1 MKRLS
6 ILLAGFGL
14 LALLAIVSKTP
25 VAAQEEGVSGVI
37 HAIRASQPRDFG
49 YFPGDVITR
58 EIYVAVDD
66 AYHLQD
72 ASVPQKGALSYW
84 LDLRSVKVKS
94 DEAAG
99 ERRYLI
105 TLTYQ
110 TFYVPLEVKR
120 RDLPGFTLQFASDQ
134 SAEDE
139 NAEALA
145 GNETA
150 ADERAPDEAPGE
162 APAPADAVAS
172 ANIPSWTFLMSPL
185 REIQTPEPPEGP
197 VGFLKADRP
206 PNPLDLDR
214 LTLLFAVSGFAA
226 ALLLVLLAH
235 HYAWGPFRARPTRP
249 FTVAAR
255 TVHTK
260 ARGSGSDEAYRQ
272 ALLALHRA
280 FDETAGH
287 RVFAEDVAVFLDE
300 HPVFRAHAEEI
311 DRFFDASRL
320 AYFKADIDAAR
331 AAMPL
336 PDIAKLAGKL
346 GAAERRS

>member
-1 MKRLS
+1 MRRFS
-6 ILLAGFGL
+6 ILA
-14 LALLAIVSKTP
+14 LALGLIAFLPTVP
-25 VAAQEEGVSGVI
+25 VRAQEEGVSGVI

-72 ASVPQKGALSYW
+72 ASVPRKGALNYW

-120 RDLPGFTLQFASDQ
+120 RDLPGFALQFAPGDT
-134 SAEDE
+134 ED
-139 NAEALA
+139 
-145 GNETA
+145 G
-150 ADERAPDEAPGE
+150 ADIDTE
-162 APAPADAVAS
+162 APADAGPAGEEA
-172 ANIPSWTFLMSPL
+172 ANEVSPRDEAMATAHIPSWTFLMSPL

-197 VGFLKADRP
+197 VGFLKPDRAP
-206 PNPLDLDR
+206 QPLDLGR
-214 LTLLFAVSGFAA
+214 LTLLFAVSGLAA
-226 ALLLVLLAH
+226 ALFLVLLAH
-235 HYAWGPFRARPTRP
+235 HYAWGPFRSRPARP
-249 FTVAAR
+249 FTVASR
-255 TVHTK
+255 TVKAK
-260 ARGSGSDEAYRQ
+260 ARGRGDDQAYTE

-287 RVFAEDVAVFLDE
+287 RVFAEDAAGFLEQNATFKPHADE
-300 HPVFRAHAEEI
+300 I
-311 DRFFDASRL
+311 SRFYEASRL
-320 AYFKADIDAAR
+320 AFFKGDVAAAR
-331 AAMPL
+331 AVMSL
-336 PDIAKLAGKL
+336 PDLAALAGKL